1 MKIFIIISSL
11 LLISCSSNNTNYDK
25 ADSEINKYFTEQ
37 AESFFGNILENKMSF
52 SSYSSDDVSY
62 TIPRNWFDFNI
73 ILNDKEQI
81 LKANGWYFHKKYN
94 QSYIFCKGIDQLE
107 IIPPRSKVGNKIIME
122 GSSGMQLENEWNIL
136 FAHPKN
142 STWFECNKDN

>member
-1 MKIFIIISSL
+1 MKNFILISSL
-11 LLISCSSNNTNYDK
+11 LLIGCSSNNKNYDK
-25 ADSEINKYFTEQ
+25 YDNKKNKYFTKK
-37 AESFFGNILENKMSF
+37 AELFFGNILENKMSF

-62 TIPRNWFDFNI
+62 TINPNHFDPNI
-73 ILNDKEQI
+73 ILNDSKKM
-81 LKANGWYFHKKYN
+81 LATNGWYFYKKYN
-94 QSYIFCKGIDQLE
+94 QSYIFCKGSDQLE